1 LNVFRIG
8 CERCGRAGSYRR
20 RGLVKR
26 FGGGIALPDLLVA
39 IIAVAA
45 VLATTATA
53 NAIHLRCDAPIVSFG
68 PSDPGK
74 DPVKTVDIER
84 DGPNGQWAILYYTES
99 GNIINRRS
107 QYYIETVAYGATSYW
122 RGVLKIN
129 SAIVDQGV
137 IWVDSTT
144 GVYTYQETIR
154 KNGEIIVDMMAHGC
168 VRLDQPDVAA
178 PAQTPAV
185 QSTPVPAPEPITAPR
200 ERCEQYY
207 GTAACDHAVAPQ
219 PLSGMGESAVPMIS
233 DGGTFKVPVTINRQL
248 TLNFVV
254 DSGAADVSIP
264 ADVFMTLVR
273 TGTITDADFLDK
285 QTYQLADGSTIPS
298 QRFVIRTLKIGDK
311 TLENVVGGI
320 APVAGSLL
328 LGQSFLSRFKSW
340 SIDNQRRAL
349 ILN

>member
-1 LNVFRIG
+1 LNVFHIG

-20 RGLVKR
+20 GGLVKR

-39 IIAVAA
+39 IIAIAA

-154 KNGEIIVDMMAHGC
+154 KNGEIIVDMTARGC

-185 QSTPVPAPEPITAPR
+185 
-200 ERCEQYY
+200 
-207 GTAACDHAVAPQ
+207 H
-219 PLSGMGESAVPMIS
+219 
-233 DGGTFKVPVTINRQL
+233 
-248 TLNFVV
+248 
-254 DSGAADVSIP
+254 
-264 ADVFMTLVR
+264 
-273 TGTITDADFLDK
+273 
-285 QTYQLADGSTIPS
+285 
-298 QRFVIRTLKIGDK
+298 IGDK

-320 APVAGSLL
+320 ASVAGSLL